1 MLIAN
6 VPEIFVPEAALCWIG
21 WASETAAVGETFLQ
35 PIPGM
40 NMDSS
45 VGLVGE
51 AEGDMVL
58 LPLPVYEAAIMLSDS
73 EPSQLALD
81 STREEEE
88 IEGQLFVLADESTP
102 ENVTVREE
110 VMKVTE
116 GAEVEETEVA
126 LLGLPDAFGS
136 GTGAEILPGFSWF
149 VTTGED
155 KVNVVTLGW
164 NEIVAHK
171 VVLLGTI
178 VIVGPSLP
186 EIVSVTETIFSVERV
201 TVEAPTETVFVTGSA

>member
-1 MLIAN
+1 MAN

-21 WASETAAVGETFLQ
+21 WASETAAVGKTFLH
-35 PIPGM
+35 PTPGM
-40 NMDSS
+40 NVDSS
-45 VGLVGE
+45 AGLVGE

-58 LPLPVYEAAIMLSDS
+58 LPLPVYEVAIVLSDS

-81 STREEEE
+81 STKEEEPTE
-88 IEGQLFVLADESTP
+88 DQLFVLADESTP

-110 VMKVTE
+110 VTKVTE
-116 GAEVEETEVA
+116 GAGIEETEVVM
-126 LLGLPDAFGS
+126 LGLPDAVGR

-155 KVNVVTLGW
+155 KVNIVTLGW
-164 NEIVAHK
+164 NEILAHK

-186 EIVSVTETIFSVERV
+186 EIVSVTETIFTVERV
-201 TVEAPTETVFVTGSA
+201 TVEAPMETVAVTGSA